1 MTLDKASRWA
11 VIVIAF
17 VAVASALRAG
27 SSVAAPLAFGL
38 VLGVVL
44 SPFSDFVDRIGVHRV
59 FSALLSILVAAV
71 LIVSLVIFAEP
82 KVSYA
87 MRRAPQIMAELSML
101 LEGLQDV
108 VRGIDD
114 VSEQVSEAINEG
126 EPGEA
131 APVEE
136 EDGEDAALSL
146 PSGSEALS
154 LAPSFAAQML
164 IAVGAFFFFLL
175 SRHEIYEWVARRRDG
190 TAEGPT
196 ARTLKEAERLVARYF
211 LTITVINATLGLL
224 VGIAFHAVGMP
235 GPYVWGFVAAA
246 LNYILYIGPAVFAV
260 AALLGGLLA
269 FDGAGGML
277 PAILYVCI
285 NGVEGN
291 FITPTLVGR
300 NMQVN
305 PLLVFLSLVFW
316 LWMWGPLGGVVAIP
330 LLLYLLAIVA
340 GFGVSEPIS
349 FGRMARALPAG
360 DRPDVSGPRPSD

>member
-1 MTLDKASRWA
+1 MTLEKASRWA
-11 VIVIAF
+11 IIVIAF
-17 VAVASALRAG
+17 VAVASALRLS

-44 SPFSDFVDRIGVHRV
+44 SPFSDIMDRIGVHRV
-59 FSALLSILVAAV
+59 FSALLSILVAVV
-71 LIVSLVIFAEP
+71 LIVLLVVFAEP

-87 MRRAPQIMAELSML
+87 IRRAPQIMAELSLL

-114 VSEQVSEAINEG
+114 VSEQVSEAISEE
-126 EPGEA
+126 EPGQPAPAEA
-131 APVEE
+131 GDDEE
-136 EDGEDAALSL
+136 EPLRLPTGTDALF
-146 PSGSEALS
+146 

-164 IAVGAFFFFLL
+164 ITVGAFFFFLL
-175 SRHEIYEWVARRRDG
+175 SRHQIYEWVARRRDG
-190 TAEGPT
+190 TSEGPT
-196 ARTLKEAERLVARYF
+196 ALTLKEAERLVARYF
-211 LTITVINATLGLL
+211 LTITVINVTLGVL
-224 VGIAFHAVGMP
+224 VGVAFHVVGMP
-235 GPYVWGFVAAA
+235 GPYVWGFVAAL

-260 AALLGGLLA
+260 SALLGGLLA
-269 FDGAGGML
+269 FDGAAGML

-291 FITPTLVGR
+291 FVTPTLVGR

-330 LLLYLLAIVA
+330 LLLYLLAIVS
-340 GFGVSEPIS
+340 GFGVSEPIA
-349 FGRMARALPAG
+349 FGRRARGMPAG
-360 DRPDVSGPRPSD
+360 DRSAVSGPRPGD